1 MWPIYLLFNKFS
13 GAKEKTVQR
22 SGRSKLRLIRP
33 LPFIQSPTHR
43 FLSRSVSIQVQH
55 INQLHSWDCGLACVA
70 MVLRTIGFSNCTI
83 GELEELCCTRSIWTV
98 DLAYLL
104 QKYSAD
110 FYYFTV
116 TLGANPNFN
125 VESFYKEQLPTDL
138 LRVNMLFQKAR
149 EAGIDVECRSVSAE
163 EISLLILSR
172 NYIAIALVDQCKLS
186 HSWLEDLYVSS
197 FCSNKPG
204 YTGHYVVICG
214 YDSDT
219 DTFEI
224 RDPASSQF
232 VIFFPYFFPTLHDMF
247 ELCNKTLKMFSREH
261 ERVSSRCLEEARKAF
276 GTDEDLLL
284 VNASVCSVFYY
295 HINPVKSHK
304 KQGVARMCL
313 TLVLTSLVQIR
324 LTEENPNNL

>member
-1 MWPIYLLFNKFS
+1 
-13 GAKEKTVQR
+13 
-22 SGRSKLRLIRP
+22 
-33 LPFIQSPTHR
+33 
-43 FLSRSVSIQVQH
+43 
-55 INQLHSWDCGLACVA
+55 
-70 MVLRTIGFSNCTI
+70 
-83 GELEELCCTRSIWTV
+83 
-98 DLAYLL
+98 
-104 QKYSAD
+104 
-110 FYYFTV
+110 
-116 TLGANPNFN
+116 
-125 VESFYKEQLPTDL
+125 
-138 LRVNMLFQKAR
+138 MLFQKAR

-214 YDSDT
+214 YDSGT

-224 RDPASSQF
+224 RDPASSQ
-232 VIFFPYFFPTLHDMF
+232 
-247 ELCNKTLKMFSREH
+247 EH

-284 VNASVCSVFYY
+284 
-295 HINPVKSHK
+295 
-304 KQGVARMCL
+304 
-313 TLVLTSLVQIR
+313 IR